1 MKRCWSIPFN
11 GLHAEFQKNELKI
24 FSLRSVWI
32 FDEINQMLINAGVVP
47 ENAMKF
53 TIYISGRN
61 MKIFSAGSDL
71 VAPSGF

>member
-1 MKRCWSIPFN
+1 
-11 GLHAEFQKNELKI
+11 
-24 FSLRSVWI
+24 
-32 FDEINQMLINAGVVP
+32 MLINAGVVP

-71 VAPSGF
+71 MAPSGF